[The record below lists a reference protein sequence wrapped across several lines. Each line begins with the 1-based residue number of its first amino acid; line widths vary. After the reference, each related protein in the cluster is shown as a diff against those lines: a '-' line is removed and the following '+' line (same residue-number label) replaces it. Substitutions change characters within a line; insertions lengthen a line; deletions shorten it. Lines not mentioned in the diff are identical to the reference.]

1 MKKWKL
7 KLQWTTKD
15 VDTDKVIEGYETS
28 YTYSEFLAVFNK
40 EERELL
46 KKGSDIIW
54 HSRFPTA
61 KHTGFILDSR
71 YHELR
76 IHKQSVCV
84 SD

>member
-1 MKKWKL
+1 MCLNKTAKGNKMKKWKL

-15 VDTDKVIEGYETS
+15 VDTDKVIEDYETS

-54 HSRFPTA
+54 HSRFPNGKA
-61 KHTGFILDSR
+61 YWVHTGQPLS
-71 YHELR
+71 
-76 IHKQSVCV
+76 
-84 SD
+84 